1 MKLSPIQILLLL
13 VLIISVSV
21 YFGKKRFPNELTVYT
36 RGEVKDGSFQLDGP
50 MLHQEEAFVGSEE
63 LFLKPEKNVK
73 SQEPFVNGELNTSG
87 STVVPVTSTAFTAMT
102 LKQKSDLLK
111 DVQSLVRNEL
121 LAARQL
127 EHLKKEREEE
137 EEEEEEEDY
146 EEHTGCGLS
155 QSNRQGVDFN
165 RRCNKPSENVEEE
178 YRCPKNPD
186 GSCPPV
192 PDLSNYIRKDQIP
205 CWGCSIDY

>member
-21 YFGKKRFPNELTVYT
+21 YFGKKQFPNELTVYT
-36 RGEVKDGSFQLDGP
+36 RGASTDGSFQLDGSYEYNSIN
-50 MLHQEEAFVGSEE
+50 QEEAFENKEQFMNKEPFGNP
-63 LFLKPEKNVK
+63 K
-73 SQEPFVNGELNTSG
+73 EPFVNGGLNTSG

-111 DVQSLVRNEL
+111 DIQSLVRNEL

-127 EHLKKEREEE
+127 EHLKKGREEE
-137 EEEEEEEDY
+137 EEENY
-146 EEHTGCGLS
+146 EEQEGCGVS

-165 RRCNKPSENVEEE
+165 RHCNKPSENGEEE

-205 CWGCSIDY
+205 CWGCFIDY